1 MKKEIVLVLLMF
13 VSLASAGEMLINWEI
28 PTTGLEVRESTL
40 GEYFSL
46 PGAVNTGVPGDPA
59 LPIFPVS
66 VLLPFGVQAD
76 SITIVSGSE
85 TVLPGSYDLKPV
97 QHGVPISS
105 PELYSP
111 TPRNTL
117 SYSEPAE
124 NPLVTMVSQ
133 GQLMGYSILSM
144 TISPMAWNPSTGR
157 AVLTGSITMR
167 IHYHSEDSGCVP
179 RGRGREGL
187 RVLEDII
194 SSQVLN
200 PQDLSLNSMPVTDAD
215 DLPWGEYLIIT
226 RDSLVSVF
234 EPLAQFKTMKGIPA
248 AIVTMEYIES
258 NYSGVDAAQKLRFF
272 LRDIYSLNPPTYVL
286 LGGDTPL
293 VPHRNCYATAEGYT
307 GDPAADIYFQDMNDP
322 TVGSDQWD
330 ANNNGVWGELSGD
343 VMDYNPDYFI
353 GRASVEN
360 APQADVFVNKVLAFE
375 LPSVSDGKDT
385 DPWFTSM
392 GFTTGVL
399 WSSPYCPGSAG
410 KEKVDT
416 LYAPAD
422 WQPVVKHYESNGS
435 QSYTATMQMLNM
447 GMQLVNHAGHGSEGS
462 VSIGTGS
469 LGSGDFLGLTNISAH
484 GRVSIWNTIACL
496 SGSFDTGTCLA
507 EAWIRSPGGG
517 GFCMMNSR
525 YGWGEPSEPGDQWS
539 ELVDQEFFA
548 NFFTEDLYNLGVA
561 HAMAWNE
568 FIPLI
573 PTDTHYDWIAKSI
586 TLFGDPEL
594 PMWSEAPDGP
604 LQISGPDTLSIGLN
618 SVTVSVQDNSG
629 PLENARICFIQGEW
643 DNAEMY
649 EIDYTDASG
658 QVQMDITT
666 TDQFDTA
673 ALTVW
678 SRNHVLQ
685 TIDIPVSG
693 TGISSPHTHARLPF
707 ISEPHPNPAINTVTF
722 YWGNPDGSA
731 ELRIFDFAGRVV
743 RTVEIGSSETGTLVW
758 NCTDEEGRRVPA
770 GLYFARFIATGVEPV
785 TRQMIVINNE

>member
-1 MKKEIVLVLLMF
+1 MRKLTISVLFIF
-13 VSLASAGEMLINWEI
+13 VSAVYAGEMLINWEI
-28 PTTGLEVRESTL
+28 PNTDPAVRKCSL
-40 GEYFSL
+40 GEYFYL

-59 LPIFPVS
+59 LPVFPVS
-66 VLLPFGVQAD
+66 VLLPFAARMD
-76 SITIVSGSE
+76 SITVVSSND

-111 TPRNTL
+111 TPRNAV
-117 SYSEPAE
+117 SYGEPS
-124 NPLVTMVSQ
+124 NIPLVVPVSQ
-133 GQLMGYSILSM
+133 GQLMGYSILNM
-144 TISPMAWNPSTGR
+144 RISPLAWNPSTGK
-157 AVLTGSITMR
+157 AVLTGSISMI
-167 IHYHSEDSGCVP
+167 IHYHCEDAGCIP
-179 RGRGREGL
+179 RGRGTEGL

-194 SSQVLN
+194 NSQVLN
-200 PQDLSLNSMPVTDAD
+200 PEDMSLNNMTAVPADA
-215 DLPWGEYLIIT
+215 LPWGEYLIIT

-234 EPLAQFKTMKGIPA
+234 EPLAQFKTMKGMPA

-272 LRDIYSLNPPTYVL
+272 LRDIYSQTPPTYVL

-307 GDPAADIYFQDMNDP
+307 EYPAADIYFQDMNDP
-322 TVGSDQWD
+322 TVGTDQWD
-330 ANNNGVWGELSGD
+330 ANNNGVWGELIGD
-343 VMDYNPDYFI
+343 VMDYHPDYFI
-353 GRASVEN
+353 GRASIQN
-360 APQADVFVNKVLAFE
+360 GPQADIFVNKVLAYE
-375 LPSVSDGKDT
+375 LPSLTDAKDT

-392 GFTTGVL
+392 GFTTEIL
-399 WSSPYCPGSAG
+399 WSNPYCPGSAG

-416 LYAPAD
+416 LYTPAL
-422 WQPVVKHYESNGS
+422 WQPVVKHYQSNGT
-435 QSYTATMQMLNM
+435 QSYAGTMEMLNA

-462 VSIGTGS
+462 VSIGSGS
-469 LGSGDFLGLTNISAH
+469 LGSGDFMGLTNIAAH
-484 GRVSIWNTIACL
+484 GRVSIWNTVACF

-507 EAWIRSPGGG
+507 ESWIRSPGGG
-517 GFCMMNSR
+517 GFCMMNTR
-525 YGWGEPSEPGDQWS
+525 YGWGEPSEPGDKWS

-561 HAMAWNE
+561 HAMAWDE

-604 LQISGPDTLSIGLN
+604 LQLTAPDTLLQGLN
-618 SVTVSVQDNSG
+618 TITVSVVDNSG
-629 PLENARICFIQGEW
+629 PVKDARVCFMQGEW
-643 DNAEMY
+643 DDTVMY
-649 EIDYTDASG
+649 EVDYTDASG
-658 QVQMDITT
+658 QVQMDITAS
-666 TDQFDTA
+666 DQFDTV

-693 TGISSPHTHARLPF
+693 TGISSPHTPARLPF
-707 ISEPHPNPAINTVTF
+707 ISEPLPNPAVNSVTF
-722 YWGNPDGSA
+722 NWSTFDSPA
-731 ELRIFDFAGRVV
+731 ELRIFDFAGRTVKVV
-743 RTVEIGSSETGTLVW
+743 EMDQAETGTLIW

-770 GLYFARFIATGVEPV
+770 GVYFARFIATGTDPI
-785 TRQMIVINNE
+785 TRQMIVINDE

>member
-1 MKKEIVLVLLMF
+1 MLLVSA
-13 VSLASAGEMLINWEI
+13 VSGGEMLVNWEI
-28 PTTGLEVRESTL
+28 PSMYPEVRESAL

-46 PGAVNTGVPGDPA
+46 PGAVNTGVPGDPS
-59 LPIFPVS
+59 LPVFPVS
-66 VLLPFGVQAD
+66 VLLPSGAEVD
-76 SITIVSGSE
+76 SV
-85 TVLPGSYDLKPV
+85 TVLSRSDSVMPGYYDIKPV
-97 QHGVPISS
+97 QHGVPLSR

-117 SYSEPAE
+117 SYSTPSE
-124 NPLVTMVSQ
+124 NPLVIPGSQ
-133 GQLMGYSILSM
+133 GQLMGLDILNM
-144 TISPMAWNPSTGR
+144 RISPISWNPTTGR
-157 AVLTGSITMR
+157 AVLTASISIL
-167 IHYHSEDSGCVP
+167 IHYHYEGNVSIP
-179 RGRGREGL
+179 AGRGAEGL
-187 RVLEDII
+187 RVVEDVIT
-194 SSQVLN
+194 SQVLN
-200 PQDLSLNSMPVTDAD
+200 PEQLIHSSIPSVDAD
-215 DLPWGEYLIIT
+215 DLAWGEYLIIT
-226 RDSLVSVF
+226 RDSLVPVF

-248 AIVTMEYIES
+248 SIVTMEYIEA

-272 LRDIYSLNPPTYVL
+272 LRDIYDQTPPTYIL

-307 GDPAADIYFQDMNDP
+307 GDPAADIYYQDMNDP
-322 TVGSDQWD
+322 SVGSDQWD
-330 ANNNGVWGELSGD
+330 ANNNGIWGELSGD
-343 VMDYNPDYFI
+343 VMDYNPDYYI

-360 APQADVFVNKVLAFE
+360 GPQADIFVNKVLSFE
-375 LPSVSDGKDT
+375 IPSLNDGKDT

-392 GFTTGVL
+392 GFTTEVL

-416 LYAPAD
+416 LYTLPE
-422 WQPVVKHYESNGS
+422 WQPVVKHYQSNGT
-435 QSYTATMQMLNM
+435 QSFAATMEMLNM
-447 GMQLVNHAGHGSEGS
+447 GMQLVNHAGHGSQGS
-462 VSIGTGS
+462 VSIGTGG
-469 LGSGDFLGLTNISAH
+469 LGSGDFMDLTNISEN

-539 ELVDQEFFA
+539 ELVDQEFYA

-594 PMWSEAPDGP
+594 PMWSEEPDGP
-604 LQISGPDTLSIGLN
+604 LQLNGPDTLSIGLN
-618 SVTVSVQDNSG
+618 TVTVTVQNNSG
-629 PLENARICFIQGEW
+629 PVEDARICFIQGEW
-643 DNAEMY
+643 DDTEMY
-649 EIDYTDASG
+649 EIAYTNASG

-666 TDQFDTA
+666 TDQTDTA

-678 SRNHVLQ
+678 SRNHILQ
-685 TIDIPVSG
+685 TIDIPISG
-693 TGISSPHTHARLPF
+693 TGISSPHTHSLLPF
-707 ISEPHPNPAINTVTF
+707 ISEPRPNPAFNSVTF
-722 YWGNPDGSA
+722 YWGNPNGSA
-731 ELRIFDFAGRVV
+731 ELTIFDFAGRAVKAI
-743 RTVEIGSSETGTLVW
+743 EIGPAETGTLIW
-758 NCTDEEGRRVPA
+758 NCRDEEGRPVPA
-770 GLYFARFIATGVEPV
+770 GLYFARFIASGIEPV